1 MAKQTETLSSR
12 LRAVMEAGEL
22 TPADLSVWLGRGYQT
37 VYCWVYYDREPQAG
51 WRKDVYRRLEALE
64 KSVAR
69 AKGPLVPYGV
79 KQAARG
85 QAIAKIMKAQHGLR
99 P

>member
-1 MAKQTETLSSR
+1 MGKSDALGPR

-22 TPADLSVWLGRGYQT
+22 TPADLAVWLGRGYQT
-37 VYCWVYYDREPQAG
+37 VYCWVYYGREPQAG

-64 KSVAR
+64 KAVKR

-79 KQAARG
+79 KQAGRG
-85 QAIAKIMKAQHGLR
+85 QALARIMREQHGLR